1 MFSKEN
7 VNSMNLQDENA
18 QVEADLSEQRA
29 LKIDNK
35 EECKDENQ
43 YDFGDDFIS
52 ELLFIN
58 PLKLEENIKN
68 LDVQSYMDTVKVVK
82 PYFDLN
88 EDNTLIE
95 TPSEVFKALKEFG
108 HNSFRPG
115 QEKTVMRIL
124 SGKSTLVTLST
135 GSGKSLCYQLPA
147 YLFSKRGPC
156 ISLIV
161 SPLVSLMDD
170 QVTGIPKFI
179 KAACL
184 HSNQTNSKTKKE
196 LSILLVSPEAI
207 VAGEKQIGFG
217 SLLRR
222 LPPIAF
228 ACIDEAHC
236 VSQWSHNFRPSY
248 LMICRVL
255 RESLGVKTILGLTAT
270 ATRATRESIIEHLQ
284 ISDGHDGVI
293 SDIPLP
299 DNLKLSVSKDLMRD
313 SALLGLLMS
322 ARFSGLRDECERV
335 ASFLR
340 TTLKNEKVVEDTNK
354 KRKRASL
361 QAEPYHAGLPASRR
375 RTIQNR
381 FMSGELR
388 IVVATIA
395 FGMGINKSDI
405 RAVIHYNMPNS
416 SRVMCKKLVGLVEMD

>member
-7 VNSMNLQDENA
+7 VNPMNLQDENA
-18 QVEADLSEQRA
+18 QVEADLSEQRT

-43 YDFGDDFIS
+43 TV
-52 ELLFIN
+52 
-58 PLKLEENIKN
+58 PCWKTLKLEENIKN
-68 LDVQSYMDTVKVVK
+68 LDVHSYTDTVKILEVSNLFSYDFSPK
-82 PYFDLN
+82 SKCEGPYYKNKANSFVCDKRSDKN
-88 EDNTLIE
+88 YAAIGWATKNGEHNTMTK
-95 TPSEVFKALKEFG
+95 TPSEVFKALYEFA
-108 HNSFRPG
+108 NSFPSWSR
-115 QEKTVMRIL
+115 KTVMRIL
-124 SGKSTLVTLST
+124 SGKLDFVTLST

-161 SPLVSLMDD
+161 SPLVSLMM
-170 QVTGIPKFI
+170 IISLSSFK
-179 KAACL
+179 
-184 HSNQTNSKTKKE
+184 SNENSKTKILEAISLGE

-207 VAGEKQIGFG
+207 VAGEN
-217 SLLRR
+217 SNR

-313 SALLGLLMS
+313 SALLGLLMT
-322 ARFSGLRDECERV
+322 ARFSDCRSEMNVRELLHFCGRLE
-335 ASFLR
+335 
-340 TTLKNEKVVEDTNK
+340 NEKVVEDTNK
-354 KRKRASL
+354 RERASL
-361 QAEPYHAGLPASRR
+361 QAEPYHAGLPAR
-375 RTIQNR
+375 
-381 FMSGELR
+381 
-388 IVVATIA
+388 
-395 FGMGINKSDI
+395 
-405 RAVIHYNMPNS
+405 P
-416 SRVMCKKLVGLVEMD
+416 